1 MTTEVKPPADQP
13 VAPAADAIV
22 VQMVRDY
29 LATPEAAEFMKSKV
43 HESVKRHLDHALAS
57 YSELGKKIEKAVE
70 DALRIDGKLDLP
82 SYNQMIIK
90 FVELQVQHLAEQA
103 IQKTAAERLKELL
116 TPAPEKIKLS
126 ELLEQYRKEL
136 ADEQDDGCV
145 CYGED
150 DDLNISCRVTDR
162 EHGGFRGIE
171 LREKASE
178 RTESIYIGITK
189 EGKVYH
195 IRFRDQTIE
204 NRMFVGPVYG
214 FERMIYQMKAAGT
227 IIEVDDYENVDTYYG
242 PQHD

>member
-1 MTTEVKPPADQP
+1 MAAETQPTPAT
-13 VAPAADAIV
+13 PAESTADAV
-22 VQMVRDY
+22 VLRMIREY
-29 LATPEAAEFMKSKV
+29 LATPDAEAFMRSKV
-43 HESVKRHLDHALAS
+43 QDSVKRHIESALAS
-57 YSELGKKIEKAVE
+57 YSKLGKQIEEAVE
-70 DALRIDGKLDLP
+70 KALRIDGKLDLP
-82 SYNQMIIK
+82 SYNQMIVRFI
-90 FVELQVQHLAEQA
+90 ELQVQDLAEQA